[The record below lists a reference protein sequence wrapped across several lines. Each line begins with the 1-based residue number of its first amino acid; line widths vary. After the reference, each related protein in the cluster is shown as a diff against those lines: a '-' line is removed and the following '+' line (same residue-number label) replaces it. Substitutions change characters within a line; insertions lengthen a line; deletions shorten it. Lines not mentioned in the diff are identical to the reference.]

1 MVRSIIR
8 YHHWTPE
15 YCAGLYHDDID
26 PFGLKFWYDDVMN
39 IINDIKRKSE

>member
-1 MVRSIIR
+1 MVRTIVR

-26 PFGLKFWYDDVMN
+26 PFGLEYWYIDVKECLDDL
-39 IINDIKRKSE
+39 KKKK